1 MNADELWNQIRASID
16 GQVSTGCWETWLR
29 PIRALKLDQSVLELE
44 VPSEAFRAAIAEN
57 YLSLLTKT
65 AAEVVGSRIEIRLS
79 CCQSELSNVH
89 GYAQAAQPLPVV
101 RASDIEPITHK
112 PSWLI
117 DQLWTHQAVG
127 VLGGSPKSG
136 KTWLALEM
144 AVSVASGKPCLG
156 RFEVLSPGL
165 VLIYAAEDSAAAV
178 RSRIESLARLHQ
190 VDFNRLDVHIITV
203 DSLRLD
209 RPEHQDRLESTLLL
223 YRPALLIL
231 DPLVRIHAIDE
242 NVAGQVSTLLGYIR
256 SLQRKT
262 GAAIALVHHVRK
274 NASLNGG
281 AGYSLR
287 GSGDLYAWLDSFL
300 YLRMHQDQRTLSAE
314 HRSAPAF
321 GPIALELAQSDFG
334 ASLKISS
341 IATNPFESSPN
352 DLASRIIELLA
363 STPEPLTINKLRTR
377 LQVRNERVVE
387 AIRILIAQGKI
398 QRLAR
403 GFSLSE

>member
-1 MNADELWNQIRASID
+1 MNAEELWIRIQASIAD
-16 GQVSTGCWETWLR
+16 HVSTGCWETWLR
-29 PIRALKLDQSVLELE
+29 PLRALKLDQSVLELE
-44 VPSEAFRAAIAEN
+44 APSEAFRAAMAEN
-57 YLSLLTKT
+57 YLDLLAKT
-65 AAEVVGSRIEIRLS
+65 AVEAVGSQIEIRLS
-79 CCQSELSNVH
+79 CRQSELSDVQ
-89 GYAQAAQPLPVV
+89 GCAQMAQPLPVV

-127 VLGGSPKSG
+127 VIGGSPKSG

-144 AVSVASGKPCLG
+144 AVSVASGNPCFG

-165 VLIYAAEDSAAAV
+165 VLIYAAEDSAVAV
-178 RSRIESLARLHQ
+178 RSRIESIARLHQ
-190 VDFNRLDVHIITV
+190 VDFNRLDVHIITL

-274 NASLNGG
+274 NVSPNGG

-300 YLRMHQDQRTLSAE
+300 HLRMHQGQRTLSAE

-321 GPIALELAQSDFG
+321 GPIALELEQSDLG

-341 IATNPFESSPN
+341 IAANPLELSPN
-352 DLASRIIELLA
+352 DLASRIMEILG
-363 STPEPLTINKLRTR
+363 SSPEPLTINKLRTR

-387 AIRILIAQGKI
+387 AIRSLIAQAKVK
-398 QRLAR
+398 RLAR
-403 GFSLSE
+403 GFSI

>member
-1 MNADELWNQIRASID
+1 MNAEELWNRI
-16 GQVSTGCWETWLR
+16 QVSIARQVSAGCWDTWLR
-29 PIRALKLDQSVLELE
+29 PIRALKQNQSVLELE
-44 VPSEAFRAAIAEN
+44 VPSEAFRDAIAKN
-57 YLSLLTKT
+57 YLDLLTKT
-65 AAEVVGSRIEIRLS
+65 AAEAVGSQIEIRLS
-79 CCQSELSNVH
+79 CRQSELSNVQ
-89 GYAQAAQPLPVV
+89 GCAQTAQPLPVV

-127 VLGGSPKSG
+127 VIGGSPKSG

-144 AVSVASGKPCLG
+144 AVSVASGNPCFG

-165 VLIYAAEDSAAAV
+165 VLIYAAEDSAIAV
-178 RSRIESLARLHQ
+178 RSRIESIARLHQ
-190 VDFNRLDVHIITV
+190 VDFNRLDVHIITL

-209 RPEHQDRLESTLLL
+209 RTEHQDRLESTLLL

-274 NASLNGG
+274 NASPNGG

-321 GPIALELAQSDFG
+321 GPIALELEQSDLG

-341 IATNPFESSPN
+341 IAANPFESSPK
-352 DLASRIIELLA
+352 DLASRIMELLA
-363 STPEPLTINKLRTR
+363 SSPEPLTINKLRTR

-387 AIRILIAQGKI
+387 AIRSLIAQSKVK
-398 QRLAR
+398 RLAR

>member
-1 MNADELWNQIRASID
+1 MNAEELWHQIQASIA
-16 GQVSTGCWETWLR
+16 GQVSTGCWETWIR

-44 VPSEAFRAAIAEN
+44 VPSESFRDAIAKS
-57 YLSLLTKT
+57 YLNLLNIS
-65 AAEVVGSRIEIRLS
+65 AAEVVGSQIEIRLS
-79 CCQSELSNVH
+79 YCQSELSNVQ
-89 GYAQAAQPLPVV
+89 GYAQTAQPLPVV
-101 RASDIEPITHK
+101 RASDIEPLTNK

-117 DQLWTHQAVG
+117 DRLWTHQAVG
-127 VLGGSPKSG
+127 VIGGSPKSG

-144 AVSVASGKPCLG
+144 AVSVASGNPCLG
-156 RFEVLSPGL
+156 RFAVPSPGL
-165 VLIYAAEDSAAAV
+165 VLIYAAEDSAVAV

-190 VDFNRLDVHIITV
+190 VDFNRLDVHIITA

-209 RPEHQDRLESTLLL
+209 RPEHQARLESTLLL
-223 YRPALLIL
+223 YKPALLIL

-274 NASLNGG
+274 NASPNGG

-300 YLRMHQDQRTLSAE
+300 YLRMHQGQRTLSAE

-321 GPIALELAQSDFG
+321 GPIALELEQSDLG

-341 IATNPFESSPN
+341 IAANPLESSPN
-352 DLASRIIELLA
+352 DLASRIMELLT
-363 STPEPLTINKLRTR
+363 SSPEPLTINKLRTH

-387 AIRILIAQGKI
+387 AIRSLTTQGKI
-398 QRLAR
+398 KRLAR
-403 GFSLSE
+403 GFFPSE

>member
-1 MNADELWNQIRASID
+1 MNTEELWNRIHASIA
-16 GQVSTGCWETWLR
+16 GQVSTGCWETWIR
-29 PIRALKLDQSVLELE
+29 PIRALNLDQSVLELE
-44 VPSEAFRAAIAEN
+44 VPSEAFRAAIAKN
-57 YLSLLTKT
+57 YLDLLTKT
-65 AAEVVGSRIEIRLS
+65 AAAIVGSRIEIRLL
-79 CCQSELSNVH
+79 CCQSELSNVQ
-89 GYAQAAQPLPVV
+89 GCAQRAQPLPVV
-101 RASDIEPITHK
+101 RASDIEPINHK

-127 VLGGSPKSG
+127 IIGGSPKSG

-144 AVSVASGKPCLG
+144 AVSVASGNPCLG

-165 VLIYAAEDSAAAV
+165 VLIYAAEDSAVAV

-209 RPEHQDRLESTLLL
+209 RPEHQDMLESTLLL
-223 YRPALLIL
+223 YQPALLIL

-274 NASLNGG
+274 NASPNGG

-321 GPIALELAQSDFG
+321 GPIALELAQSDLG
-334 ASLKISS
+334 ASLRISS
-341 IATNPFESSPN
+341 IAANPLESSPN

-363 STPEPLTINKLRTR
+363 SSPEPLTINKLRTR

-387 AIRILIAQGKI
+387 AIRILIAQGKVK
-398 QRLAR
+398 RLSR

>member
-1 MNADELWNQIRASID
+1 MNAEELWSQIQTRIA
-16 GQVSTGCWETWLR
+16 GQVSAGCRETWFR
-29 PIRALKLDQSVLELE
+29 PIQALTLVQSVLELE
-44 VPSEAFRAAIAEN
+44 VPSEAFRATIAEN
-57 YLSLLTKT
+57 YLNLLTEA
-65 AAEVVGSRIEIRLS
+65 AAEAVGNRIEIRLS
-79 CCQSELSNVH
+79 CCQSELSNMQGCV
-89 GYAQAAQPLPVV
+89 QTAQPLPVV
-101 RASDIEPITHK
+101 RASDIESITHK

-127 VLGGSPKSG
+127 VIGGSPKSG

-144 AVSVASGKPCLG
+144 AVSVASGNPCLG
-156 RFEVLSPGL
+156 RFEVLSPGR
-165 VLIYAAEDSAAAV
+165 VLIYAAEDSAVAV

-190 VDFNRLDVHIITV
+190 VDFNRLDVHIITM

-209 RPEHQDRLESTLLL
+209 RTEHQDRLESTLLL
-223 YRPALLIL
+223 YKPALLIL

-274 NASLNGG
+274 NASPNGG

-300 YLRMHQDQRTLSAE
+300 YLRMHQGQRTLSAE

-321 GPIALELAQSDFG
+321 GPIALELAQSDLG

-341 IATNPFESSPN
+341 ITANPLESSPN
-352 DLASRIIELLA
+352 ELASRIIDLLA
-363 STPEPLTINKLRTR
+363 SSPEPLTINKLRTR

-387 AIRILIAQGKI
+387 AIRSLIAQGRIK
-398 QRLAR
+398 RLAR

>member
-1 MNADELWNQIRASID
+1 
-16 GQVSTGCWETWLR
+16 
-29 PIRALKLDQSVLELE
+29 VLELE

-57 YLSLLTKT
+57 YLNLLAQT
-65 AAEVVGSRIEIRLS
+65 AAEVVGSQIEIRISS
-79 CCQSELSNVH
+79 CKPELSDLQ
-89 GYAQAAQPLPVV
+89 GCAQTAQPLPVV
-101 RASDIEPITHK
+101 RASDIDALIHK

-117 DQLWTHQAVG
+117 ERLWTNQAVG
-127 VLGGSPKSG
+127 VIGGSPKSG

-144 AVSVASGKPCLG
+144 AVSVASGSPCLG
-156 RFEVLSPGL
+156 RFAVLSPGL
-165 VLIYAAEDSAAAV
+165 VLIYAAEDSAEAL
-178 RSRIESLARLHQ
+178 RKRIETLAQLHQ

-209 RPEHQDRLESTLLL
+209 RPDHQDRFESTLLL
-223 YRPALLIL
+223 YKPALLIL
-231 DPLVRIHAIDE
+231 DPLVRVHAIDE
-242 NVAGQVSTLLGYIR
+242 NIAGQVSMLLGYVR

-274 NASLNGG
+274 NASPNGG

-321 GPIALELAQSDFG
+321 GPMTLELVQSDLG

-341 IATNPFESSPN
+341 ITANPSESSQN

-363 STPEPLTINKLRTR
+363 STPEPLTIDSLRSR
-377 LQVRNERVVE
+377 LQVRNQRVVE
-387 AIRILIAQGKI
+387 AIRTLIAQGKI
-398 QRLAR
+398 KRLAR
-403 GFSLSE
+403 GLSLS

>member
-1 MNADELWNQIRASID
+1 MNAEELWNQIQASIT
-16 GQVSTGCWETWLR
+16 GQVSRGCWETWFR
-29 PIRALKLDQSVLELE
+29 PLRALELNQSVLELE
-44 VPSEAFRAAIAEN
+44 VPSESFRDAIAKN
-57 YLSLLTKT
+57 YLNLLTRT
-65 AAEVVGSRIEIRLS
+65 AVEVVGSRIEIRLS
-79 CCQSELSNVH
+79 CCQSELSN
-89 GYAQAAQPLPVV
+89 AQGCAQTAQPLPVV
-101 RASDIEPITHK
+101 RASDIESITHK

-127 VLGGSPKSG
+127 VIGGSPKSG

-156 RFEVLSPGL
+156 RFEVLSPGR
-165 VLIYAAEDSAAAV
+165 VLIYAAEDSAVAV

-190 VDFNRLDVHIITV
+190 VDFDRLDVHIITM

-223 YRPALLIL
+223 YKPALLIL

-274 NASLNGG
+274 NASPNGG

-300 YLRMHQDQRTLSAE
+300 YLRMHQDKRTLSAE

-321 GPIALELAQSDFG
+321 GPIALELAQSDLG

-341 IATNPFESSPN
+341 IAANPLEPSPN
-352 DLASRIIELLA
+352 DLASRIIDLLT
-363 STPEPLTINKLRTR
+363 SSPEPLTINKLRTR
-377 LQVRNERVVE
+377 MQVRNERVVE
-387 AIRILIAQGKI
+387 AIRGLTTQGRIK
-398 QRLAR
+398 RLAR

>member
-1 MNADELWNQIRASID
+1 MNAEELWNRIQASIA

-44 VPSEAFRAAIAEN
+44 VPSEAFRTAIAEN
-57 YLSLLTKT
+57 YLDLLTKT

-79 CCQSELSNVH
+79 YCQSELSNVQ
-89 GYAQAAQPLPVV
+89 GCAQTAQPLPVI
-101 RASDIEPITHK
+101 RASDIEPTAHK
-112 PSWLI
+112 SSWLI

-127 VLGGSPKSG
+127 VIGGSPKSG
-136 KTWLALEM
+136 KTWLALDM
-144 AVSVASGKPCLG
+144 AVSVASGSPCLG

-165 VLIYAAEDSAAAV
+165 VLIYAAEDSAVAV

-209 RPEHQDRLESTLLL
+209 RPEHQDRLESTLFL
-223 YRPALLIL
+223 YQPALLIL

-242 NVAGQVSTLLGYIR
+242 NVAGQVSTLLGYVR

-274 NASLNGG
+274 NASPNGG

-300 YLRMHQDQRTLSAE
+300 YLRMHQGQRTLSAE

-321 GPIALELAQSDFG
+321 GPIALEMAQSDLD
-334 ASLKISS
+334 AYLQISS
-341 IATNPFESSPN
+341 IAANPLESSPN
-352 DLASRIIELLA
+352 DLASRITELLA
-363 STPEPLTINKLRTR
+363 SSPEPLTINKLRTH

-387 AIRILIAQGKI
+387 TIRTLIAQGKI
-398 QRLAR
+398 KRLAR
-403 GFSLSE
+403 GFSLS

>member
-1 MNADELWNQIRASID
+1 MNAEELWNQIQASIA
-16 GQVSTGCWETWLR
+16 GQVSAGCWETWLR

-57 YLSLLTKT
+57 YLNLLTKT
-65 AAEVVGSRIEIRLS
+65 AAEVVGSRIEISLS
-79 CCQSELSNVH
+79 YCQSELSNMQ
-89 GYAQAAQPLPVV
+89 GCAQTAQPLPVV
-101 RASDIEPITHK
+101 RASDIEPTTHK

-127 VLGGSPKSG
+127 VIGGSPKSG
-136 KTWLALEM
+136 KTWLALEI
-144 AVSVASGKPCLG
+144 AVSVASGSPCLG

-165 VLIYAAEDSAAAV
+165 VLIYAAEDSAVAV

-242 NVAGQVSTLLGYIR
+242 NVAGQVSTLLGFIR

-274 NASLNGG
+274 NVSPNGG

-321 GPIALELAQSDFG
+321 GPIALELAQSDLG
-334 ASLKISS
+334 ASLKIRA
-341 IATNPFESSPN
+341 IAANPLESSPN
-352 DLASRIIELLA
+352 DLAARIIELLA
-363 STPEPLTINKLRTR
+363 SAPEPLTINKLRTR

-387 AIRILIAQGKI
+387 AIRTLIAQGKI
-398 QRLAR
+398 KRLAR